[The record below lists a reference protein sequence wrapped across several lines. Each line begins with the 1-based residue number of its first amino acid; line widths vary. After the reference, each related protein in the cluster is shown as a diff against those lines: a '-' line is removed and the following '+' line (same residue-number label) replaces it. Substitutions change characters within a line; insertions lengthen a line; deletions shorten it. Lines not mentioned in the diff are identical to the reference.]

1 MSEKLIDAIVAGHVC
16 LDLTPNINVHGK
28 TVQEVLRPG
37 KLVHTGE
44 CCISLGGPVSNTGIA
59 LSILGQDTA
68 LMCKVGNDMFGRII
82 GEKITEYGTDKIIS
96 VDNDVESSYTV
107 AVVVPGN
114 DRIFL
119 HDPGANN
126 SFGVVDV
133 DYSQVENCRLFHFGY
148 PPQMKKVY
156 SNEGKELAEIF
167 RRAKE
172 AGATTS
178 LDMAQPDKNA
188 ENGQQNW
195 DAILRNT
202 LKYVDIFIPSVEE
215 TMFMLFPE
223 KYDEFVEIHT
233 GEKDP
238 LETMDES
245 VLPLLGEK
253 AIEYGAKIVVI
264 KCGVRGYYIRTAE
277 NLEGFGRVAPSDLEE
292 WSGREIIC
300 ESYHVDDIK
309 SATGSGD
316 SSIAGFLSSF
326 LNGDGI
332 YDCIQ
337 TACATGAENLT
348 ALDALTGIKSMAETR
363 ELMKEM
369 AKNKNVYS
377 YDETYW
383 TRDEKTGLVFGKCD
397 KTQK

>member
-1 MSEKLIDAIVAGHVC
+1 MAKNFDAIIAGHVC
-16 LDLTPNINVHGK
+16 LDLTPTLDIHGK
-28 TVQEVLRPG
+28 TVGEVLRPG
-37 KLVHTGE
+37 KLVHTGK

-59 LSILGQDTA
+59 MSILGQNVA
-68 LMCKVGNDMFGRII
+68 LMCKVGDDMFGRII
-82 GEKITEYGTDKIIS
+82 GEKITEYGTEKIVAVDK
-96 VDNDVESSYTV
+96 DVESSYTV
-107 AVVVPGN
+107 AVVIPGN

-119 HDPGANN
+119 HDPGANGN
-126 SFGVVDV
+126 FGADDV

-156 SNEGKELAEIF
+156 MNDGKELSEMF
-167 RRAKE
+167 KRAKE

-178 LDMAQPDKNA
+178 LDMAQPDKNS
-188 ENGQQNW
+188 ESGQQNW
-195 DAILRNT
+195 DKILRNT

-215 TMFMLFPE
+215 TMFMLFPD
-223 KYDEFVEIHT
+223 KYDEFVKIHT
-233 GEKDP
+233 GENDP

-245 VLPLLGEK
+245 ILPLLGEK
-253 AIEYGAKIVVI
+253 LIEYGAKIAVI

-277 NLEGFGRVAPSDLEE
+277 NLSGFGRVAPENIEE

-300 ESYHVDDIK
+300 ESYHVDNIK

-316 SSIAGFLSSF
+316 SSIAGFLSCF

-332 YDCIQ
+332 YDCVK

-348 ALDALTGIKSMAETR
+348 ALDALSGIKSMEETK

-369 AKNKNVYS
+369 SKNKNVYT
-377 YDETYW
+377 YDEKYW
-383 TRDEKTGLVFGKCD
+383 KRDEKTGLVFGKYD
-397 KTQK
+397 KTQR

>member
-1 MSEKLIDAIVAGHVC
+1 MAKKMIDAIAAGHVC
-16 LDLTPNINVHGK
+16 LDLTPKIDVHGK

-44 CCISLGGPVSNTGIA
+44 CFISLGGPVSNTGIA
-59 LSILGQDTA
+59 LGILGQDVA

-82 GEKITEYGTDKIIS
+82 SEKITEYGTDKIIAI
-96 VDNDVESSYTV
+96 DEEVESSYTV

-126 SFGVVDV
+126 SFGADDV

-156 SNEGKELAEIF
+156 QDNGKELTEIF

-188 ENGQQNW
+188 ESGKQDW
-195 DAILRNT
+195 DTILRNT

-215 TMFMLFPE
+215 TMFMLYPD
-223 KYDEFVEIHT
+223 KYDEFVKIHT
-233 GEKDP
+233 GENDP

-245 VLPLLGEK
+245 ILPLLGAK
-253 AIEYGAKIVVI
+253 AIEYGAKIAVI

-277 NLEGFGRVAPSDLEE
+277 NLEGFGRVAPADLED

-300 ESYHVDDIK
+300 ESYHVDNIQ

-348 ALDALTGIKSMAETR
+348 GLDALSGIKSMEETR
-363 ELMKEM
+363 EMMKEM
-369 AKNKNVYS
+369 SKNKNVYS
-377 YDETYW
+377 YDESYW
-383 TRDEKTGLVFGKCD
+383 TRDEATGLVFGKYD
-397 KTQK
+397 KTQR

>member
-1 MSEKLIDAIVAGHVC
+1 MSKKEIDVIVAGHVC

-59 LSILGQDTA
+59 LSILGQNAA
-68 LMCKVGNDMFGRII
+68 LMCKVGEDMFGRII
-82 GEKITEYGTDKIIS
+82 SEKITEYGTDKIIS
-96 VDNDVESSYTV
+96 VDKDVESSYTV

-126 SFGVVDV
+126 SFGVDDV
-133 DYSQVENCRLFHFGY
+133 DYTQVENCRLFHFGY

-195 DAILRNT
+195 DAILKNT

-215 TMFMLFPE
+215 TMFMLYPD

-245 VLPLLGEK
+245 ILPLLAEK

-277 NLEGFGRVAPSDLEE
+277 NLEGFGRVAPADLAE

-348 ALDALTGIKSMAETR
+348 GLDALSGIKSMEETR

-369 AKNKNVYS
+369 AKNRNVYT
-377 YDETYW
+377 YDESYW